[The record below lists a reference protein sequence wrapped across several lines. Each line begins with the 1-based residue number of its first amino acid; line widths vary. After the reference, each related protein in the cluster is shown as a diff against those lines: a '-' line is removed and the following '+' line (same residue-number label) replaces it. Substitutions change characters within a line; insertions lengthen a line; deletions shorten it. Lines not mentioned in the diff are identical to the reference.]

1 MVAPTDAGF
10 PEIPRFLST
19 CCDPEAESRMVSSWG
34 RLSSAGVPPELR
46 AALARLAVHEV
57 AEAGALSVVTALD
70 DPELH
75 GLGFR
80 PADGGGL
87 ALDTRSRA

>member
-1 MVAPTDAGF
+1 M
-10 PEIPRFLST
+10 
-19 CCDPEAESRMVSSWG
+19 
-34 RLSSAGVPPELR
+34 
-46 AALARLAVHEV
+46 ARLAVHEV

-70 DPELH
+70 DPALR

-87 ALDTRSRA
+87 ALDPRSRA